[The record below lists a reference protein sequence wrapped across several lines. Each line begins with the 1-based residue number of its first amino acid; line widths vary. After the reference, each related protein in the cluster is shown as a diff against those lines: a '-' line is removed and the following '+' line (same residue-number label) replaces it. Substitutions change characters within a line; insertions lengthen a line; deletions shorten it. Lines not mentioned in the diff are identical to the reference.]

1 MIPAQYRKLVRD
13 PRTRRLL
20 AGLGASALGDG
31 MSTVTIAWLAV
42 LIAPPANA
50 GAYVGVVIS
59 AYTLPGVVGALAF
72 GRFLRHRPAR
82 VLVLAHTCLRACF
95 LGAVAIL
102 WAAGSLRPYAYVA
115 LLGGSSLLAA
125 WGNAGQYT
133 MLSRLAGP
141 EGRLSANSLYSAQVS
156 VAVIAGPSLAGLL
169 LAPLGIGS
177 LIALDAAS
185 FAFLGIQAWRT
196 GRSTAAAGEPVH
208 GRAGESG
215 FRQLRRLGLISLLA
229 LTWLFF
235 FLYGPVED
243 ALPIYV
249 THDLNAG
256 AGLLGAYWTSF
267 GVGALVASLVTGTL
281 RNRNIRRATLLIVA
295 GWGACLL
302 PFAFSPV
309 VVTLAC
315 FALGGLIYGPFTP
328 MTYALFQSATDSASL
343 PTVLAARGAIIM
355 VSTPLGTAAGGPL
368 VGALGAAQ
376 TLTASGAATVLL
388 AVTMGIAWRPGRR
401 FRRRQAVPGPL
412 SRHPRLRGPQ
422 RRGIRRDALDHGRPR
437 RPARHVAR
445 PGLRPARSLSSPSR
459 TRPSPCHRQPRVVQ
473 TLVPTVGSAPRRS
486 S

>member
-1 MIPAQYRKLVRD
+1 MIPGQYRTLVRE

-20 AGLGASALGDG
+20 AGLGISALGDG
-31 MSTVTIAWLAV
+31 MSMVTVAWLAV

-59 AYTLPGVVGALAF
+59 AYTLPGVVGALTF

-82 VLVLAHTCLRACF
+82 VLVLAHTCLRTCF

-115 LLGGSSLLAA
+115 LLAGSSLLAA

-141 EGRLSANSLYSAQVS
+141 AGRLSANSLYSAQVS

-196 GRSTAAAGEPVH
+196 GRSTPAEGEPVQA
-208 GRAGESG
+208 RAAESG
-215 FRQLRRLGLISLLA
+215 FRQLRRLGLISLLT

-281 RNRNIRRATLLIVA
+281 RHRNIRRATLLIVA

-302 PFAFSPV
+302 PFASSPV
-309 VVTLAC
+309 GVTLAC
-315 FALGGLIYGPFTP
+315 FGLGGLIYGPFTP
-328 MTYALFQSATDSASL
+328 MTYALFQSATDNASL

-401 FRRRQAVPGPL
+401 PRRRLAAEKVGQDASKDEMGALRAARAVPVGAEGNG
-412 SRHPRLRGPQ
+412 RMPQ
-422 RRGIRRDALDHGRPR
+422 GEAQGRSASSLAGRPR
-437 RPARHVAR
+437 
-445 PGLRPARSLSSPSR
+445 
-459 TRPSPCHRQPRVVQ
+459 
-473 TLVPTVGSAPRRS
+473 
-486 S
+486 